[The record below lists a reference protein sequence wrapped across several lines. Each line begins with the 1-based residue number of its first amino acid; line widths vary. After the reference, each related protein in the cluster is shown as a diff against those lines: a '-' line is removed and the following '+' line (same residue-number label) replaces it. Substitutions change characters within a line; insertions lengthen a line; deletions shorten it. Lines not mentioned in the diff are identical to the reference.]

1 VHNPGMSLGV
11 VVVGTG
17 FGCLTHVRALRAAGF
32 EVRALVGRDRDKTAG
47 RARRFEIAQSFT
59 SLTEALAIE
68 GVDAVT
74 IATPPHTHGPLVLE
88 AARAGKHIVCEKPF
102 ARDAAEARGLLAA
115 AETAG
120 VVHMLGT
127 EFRFAPGQ
135 AMLTRLV
142 RGGAIGDPRLA
153 TFLLHIPL
161 LADPG
166 AEVPAWWSDATQGG
180 GWLGAHASHVV
191 DQIHTTLGE
200 FASVSAS
207 LPNVGGHPWSAE
219 DAYIVHFRLR
229 NGCAGVLQGVA
240 ADRGP
245 MLFATRIAGTGGTAW
260 AEGDRV
266 MIADADGTRQVP
278 CPPDLAVA
286 AADPPPAD
294 LLVSAYD
301 LLHSTGIDVGPYTR
315 LFERFRAR
323 IEGTAGALD
332 PAPGTFADGVATMD
346 VLDAIRRS
354 AREHTSVDLPR

>member
-1 VHNPGMSLGV
+1 MTAGV
-11 VVVGTG
+11 AVVGTG

-32 EVRALVGRDRDKTAG
+32 EVRALVGRDPDKTAV
-47 RARRFEIAQSFT
+47 RAERFEIAHACTTLSDAF
-59 SLTEALAIE
+59 AAG

-74 IATPPHTHGPLVLE
+74 IATPPHTHGALVLE
-88 AARAGKHIVCEKPF
+88 AVRAGKHVLCEKPF

-115 AETAG
+115 ADGAG

-135 AMLTRLV
+135 ALLTRVV
-142 RGGAIGDPRLA
+142 RDGAIGEPRLA
-153 TFLLHIPL
+153 LFLLHIPL

-166 AEVPAWWSDATQGG
+166 AEVPEWWSDADQGG
-180 GWLGAHASHVV
+180 GWLGAHASHVI

-200 FASVSAS
+200 FASVTAS
-207 LPNVGGHPWSAE
+207 LSNVGGHAWTAE
-219 DAYIVHFRLR
+219 DAYLVHFRLR
-229 NGCAGVLQGVA
+229 DGCTGVMQSVA

-245 MLFATRIAGTGGTAW
+245 MLFGTRVVGTSGTAW

-266 MIADADGTRQVP
+266 LVAGVEGTREIEMP
-278 CPPDLAVA
+278 SDLAVA
-286 AADPPPAD
+286 AADPPPPD
-294 LLVSAYD
+294 LMVTAYD

-323 IEGTAGALD
+323 IEGDDAARASGPE
-332 PAPGTFADGVATMD
+332 PATFADGVATME

-354 AREHTSVDLPR
+354 AREGTSVQVAR